1 MAGKVMDT
9 NGEACFYD
17 VNGVSYNSD
26 DQLRKILHKHGDY
39 DISGLS
45 KVIDRATWIGLDDS
59 TKRNI
64 RDYVAAKNRP
74 SNIDKNLW
82 AALSSYDKAH
92 IIEQKNI
99 LKLKIERPEEVCFN
113 TWSKL
118 NMNTQS
124 AIIDKLHNIRPS
136 GFDSTLWD
144 SLNDL
149 TKKSIT
155 DDLHGYKTKNESEKD
170 LKFQNQLFGSFHRII
185 DDFLHKGLSPRSRW
199 WILRVTSRPRV
210 LTFFFSGV
218 HVIEDP
224 DSGIGAMVLVC
235 ALILTIPFSTFSYIN
250 AGWLLSL
257 QTAVESCSNKKSY
270 SGESYGQIHDRMIS
284 SLSACMYFSLMGLII
299 SSVYYVFKPLPGKEI
314 DHWCRLQGRALILSL
329 FLVTAAAIS
338 SLLSLGLYLLEYSS
352 LESIDICFFHANP
365 SYETGITGI
374 VLSFLLALACMW

>member
-1 MAGKVMDT
+1 MIPM
-9 NGEACFYD
+9 
-17 VNGVSYNSD
+17 
-26 DQLRKILHKHGDY
+26 
-39 DISGLS
+39 
-45 KVIDRATWIGLDDS
+45 
-59 TKRNI
+59 NI
-64 RDYVAAKNRP
+64 RIVTQRLAQLMP
-74 SNIDKNLW
+74 L
-82 AALSSYDKAH
+82 LP
-92 IIEQKNI
+92 QKNI
-99 LKLKIERPEEVCFN
+99 LKLEIERPEEVCFN

-170 LKFQNQLFGSFHRII
+170 LKFQNQLFGSFNRII

-199 WILRVTSRPRV
+199 WILRVTSRSRV

>member
-99 LKLKIERPEEVCFN
+99 LKLEIERPEEVCFN

-170 LKFQNQLFGSFHRII
+170 LKFQNQLFGSFNRII

-199 WILRVTSRPRV
+199 WIL
-210 LTFFFSGV
+210 
-218 HVIEDP
+218 
-224 DSGIGAMVLVC
+224 
-235 ALILTIPFSTFSYIN
+235 
-250 AGWLLSL
+250 
-257 QTAVESCSNKKSY
+257 
-270 SGESYGQIHDRMIS
+270 
-284 SLSACMYFSLMGLII
+284 
-299 SSVYYVFKPLPGKEI
+299 
-314 DHWCRLQGRALILSL
+314 
-329 FLVTAAAIS
+329 
-338 SLLSLGLYLLEYSS
+338 
-352 LESIDICFFHANP
+352 
-365 SYETGITGI
+365 
-374 VLSFLLALACMW
+374 